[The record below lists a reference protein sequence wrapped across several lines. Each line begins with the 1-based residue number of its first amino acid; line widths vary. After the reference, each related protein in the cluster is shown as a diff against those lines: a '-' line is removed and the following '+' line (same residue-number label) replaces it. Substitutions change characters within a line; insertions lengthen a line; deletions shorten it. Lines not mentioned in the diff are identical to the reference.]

1 MPYLS
6 DGVLVAVSV
15 NVILIVVLLFIVRPI
30 YEYYW
35 YRKLQKALLKSLE
48 NSLESHSQDLS
59 RRVMSQLEILVGRK
73 LREGMQEWRAHNG
86 GPKLR

>member
-6 DGVLVAVSV
+6 NGVLTAVLV
-15 NVILIVVLLFIVRPI
+15 NVILIAVLLFIVRPI

-35 YRKLQKALLKSLE
+35 YKRLQKALLKSLD
-48 NSLESHSQDLS
+48 SRLESCSQDLS

-73 LREGMQEWRAHNG
+73 LREGMQEWRAHNE
-86 GPKLR
+86 GPRV